1 VFLRV
6 APGPDSKPTDLP
18 SQSAYAPATRRV
30 SRRSFSMAVL
40 ACVAPAIVKGEQTP
54 LRPMPRIGLLVG
66 DDPEGGV
73 AAFTQTLSELGYA
86 DGRNLAIE
94 MRETGGTL
102 PVADAARELARM
114 DLALLVA
121 HSLPGALAVREANPT
136 MPMVI
141 VTTPG
146 FAINGFAK
154 TLDRPGGNVTGID
167 ELPPGVTAHRLEL
180 LKTAAPNV
188 SRLALLSTTPGSGVH
203 EIQLADAQEAAAR
216 LGIATRPY
224 RATSVPA
231 LKEALAAI
239 AADSMDGLLNFQGG
253 LSYVNR
259 QSIVDFAA
267 KHRLPAIYQATV
279 FAQAGGLMTWAPS
292 LVDQFRTAAGYVA
305 QILKGA
311 RPGDLPVRYPSR
323 YYLTL
328 NNTAA
333 RHLGLSFP
341 PNLLSEADR
350 VLP

>member
-1 VFLRV
+1 
-6 APGPDSKPTDLP
+6 
-18 SQSAYAPATRRV
+18 
-30 SRRSFSMAVL
+30 MAVL
-40 ACVAPAIVKGEQTP
+40 ACVAPVVVRARQSQR
-54 LRPMPRIGLLVG
+54 RPIPSIGLLLG
-66 DDPEGGV
+66 EDPEGGV
-73 AAFTQTLSELGYA
+73 AAFKQTLSELGYA
-86 DGRNLAIE
+86 DGRDLTLEI
-94 MRETGGTL
+94 RETGRTRPG
-102 PVADAARELARM
+102 PEAAAELARM
-114 DLALLVA
+114 DLALVVA
-121 HSLPGALAVREANPT
+121 HSLPLALAMRAANPA

-146 FAINGFAK
+146 FTTNGFAK
-154 TLDRPGGNVTGID
+154 TLERPGGNVTGID
-167 ELPPGVTAHRLEL
+167 ELPPGVTARRLEL
-180 LKTAAPNV
+180 LKTAAPRV

-224 RATSVPA
+224 RATSLPA
-231 LKEALAAI
+231 LEEALAAI
-239 AADSMDGLLNFQGG
+239 AADHMDGLLNFQGG

-259 QSIVDFAA
+259 QMIVDFAT

-279 FAQAGGLMTWAPS
+279 FAHAGGLMTWAPN

-305 QILKGA
+305 QILNGA

-333 RHLGLSFP
+333 KNLGVSFP
-341 PNLLSEADR
+341 PSLRSQADL